1 MIKYTPTEIVQ
12 KMMTKD
18 AYSKWLGIKI
28 VSVEEDEV
36 SLRLQITEE
45 MVNGFEIAHGGISY
59 ALADSSV
66 AFAANASGM
75 QWVSIETS
83 ISHLKAI
90 HLNDIITASAKLVS
104 KSKKVA
110 TYVVEITNQKTMKVA
125 HFKGVMYNTD
135 KSW

>member
-1 MIKYTPTEIVQ
+1 MNRYTPTEIVQ
-12 KMMTKD
+12 KMMNKD
-18 AYSKWLGIKI
+18 AYSKWLGIKL

-66 AFAANASGM
+66 AFAANASGI

>member
-1 MIKYTPTEIVQ
+1 MIRYTPTEIVQ
-12 KMMTKD
+12 KMMNKD

-90 HLNDIITASAKLVS
+90 HLNDIITACAKLVS